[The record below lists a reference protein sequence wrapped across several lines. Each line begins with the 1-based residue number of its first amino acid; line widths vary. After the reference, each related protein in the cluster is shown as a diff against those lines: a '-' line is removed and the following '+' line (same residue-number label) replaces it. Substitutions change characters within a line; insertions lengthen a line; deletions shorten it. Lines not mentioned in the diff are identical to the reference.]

1 MAIRLVTK
9 EESTPA
15 VASAVSSVVMSAAS
29 KSIAPSDCSISVSNS
44 SRAEAVPLIKKSES
58 IASTVDCS
66 VVTELDNVDSES
78 LSASTRVVRL
88 SIAVEFAAIPVRSML
103 SKSASN
109 AVTAVDRTATSES
122 VSAICV
128 CNVCVAFATA
138 VVVSLPTR
146 VSRSTIS

>member
-1 MAIRLVTK
+1 M
-9 EESTPA
+9 SPA
-15 VASAVSSVVMSAAS
+15 NTEIASE
-29 KSIAPSDCSISVSNS
+29 DCCISVSSS

-66 VVTELDNVDSES
+66 AVTELDNVDSES

-88 SIAVEFAAIPVRSML
+88 SIAVEFAAIPVRSIL
-103 SKSASN
+103 FRSASS

-128 CNVCVAFATA
+128 CNVCVAFDTA

-146 VSRSTIS
+146 VSRSTMS